1 MRVEMGETLVRIEL
15 REDSTMNFFR
25 TIIIILIGL
34 LIGYVCQPLLVGAWA
49 EGKLSTPMTF
59 SVHRGCSN
67 SSCPYYILAEG
78 IITSDTPRGFLEFTK
93 TIKGRP
99 TIYFNSPGGNM
110 AAGLELGRI
119 IRELDLNTFVGGPYV
134 SLEGFD
140 EKYVDILKTLVK
152 NGICFSACAYAFLG
166 GTSREIGERGLLGFH
181 QFYGMKGDMGESN
194 AQLAMTV
201 VANYL
206 DEMGVDR
213 QLLDI
218 ASVTPSKDV
227 AAVTPTVAQQLN
239 VDNTN
244 PPKGE
249 WEINVT
255 NSGKLFA
262 NVVQKLAKKNATA
275 SFFLTRENNYFLG
288 TIRYFIRQKFRS
300 DQELIS
306 AFRSPYQQPIRLYR
320 EYYLQG
326 KRYET
331 QFPLKVLQPWKR
343 QTGGSFIIS
352 FSLDIATL
360 KMIAQ
365 GQDFDFEAS
374 FAKAYSDID
383 PSVTFSTNK
392 LQGVLSALLKQ

>member
-1 MRVEMGETLVRIEL
+1 MNL
-15 REDSTMNFFR
+15 RQYSTIKSIR
-25 TIIIILIGL
+25 TIIIILIAL

-59 SVHRGCSN
+59 SVHRGCSGN
-67 SSCPYYILAEG
+67 SCPYYILAEG
-78 IITSDTPRGFLEFTK
+78 SITSDTPKRFLEFMK
-93 TIKGRP
+93 TIKAKP
-99 TIYFNSPGGNM
+99 TIYFNSPGGNL
-110 AAGLELGRI
+110 AVGLELGRI
-119 IRELDLNTFVGGPYV
+119 IRELDLDTFVGGPYI

-140 EKYVDILKTLVK
+140 KKYDDISKRLVIDDILKTLVK

-201 VANYL
+201 MANYL

-255 NSGKLFA
+255 HSGKLFA

-300 DQELIS
+300 DQELID
-306 AFRSPYQQPIRLYR
+306 AFSQQPIYLYR
-320 EYYLQG
+320 EYYREG
-326 KRYET
+326 KGYKT

-343 QTGGSFIIS
+343 QTDGSFTIS
-352 FSLDIATL
+352 FSLGIDTL
-360 KMIAQ
+360 KMINQ
-365 GQDFDFEAS
+365 GQDFVFNAS
-374 FAKAYSDID
+374 FPHAYRDID
-383 PSVTFSTNK
+383 PSVTFSTSK